1 MMLIRKYKLMS
12 TMMSGSAHILNSF
25 LLFEKNIYFP
35 LPQTELHSLKSAL
48 FLVRS
53 LLFMATI

>member
-1 MMLIRKYKLMS
+1 
-12 TMMSGSAHILNSF
+12 MSGSAHILNSF

-48 FLVRS
+48 FFLVRS